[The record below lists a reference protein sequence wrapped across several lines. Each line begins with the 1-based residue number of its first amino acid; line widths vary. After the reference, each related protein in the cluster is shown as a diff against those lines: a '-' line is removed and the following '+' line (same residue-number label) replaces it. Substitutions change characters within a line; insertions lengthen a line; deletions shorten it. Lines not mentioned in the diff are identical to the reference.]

1 MPPII
6 TGKRATAR
14 ALAICALAA
23 GLALAATARAQ
34 SCDAVQGAAARQRG
48 DLARIVDC
56 LNAPGCPAEI
66 AREDPGAACRKTV
79 HVWSRSAAGVVIRD
93 LKMCFT
99 PGVANDA
106 GFLHGLAMPRGP
118 VAGVEDDRLYAGD
131 AGLDAL
137 WQFAWDA
144 ALARGM
150 TSAEAMLVVNPPRN
164 RSQNRLHI
172 HIVRAS
178 GAPLPPTVD
187 LPDLANVWRAA
198 AEQAAA
204 RGIPCRDYGIV
215 VHMSEGRF
223 RMLVEA
229 ADPDPGVNP
238 EGKYT
243 LERR

>member
-1 MPPII
+1 MLKPAARRAVAGRIVPSIT
-6 TGKRATAR
+6 TGKRATTR
-14 ALAICALAA
+14 ALVICVLAA

-66 AREDPGAACRKTV
+66 AQEDPGEACRKTV
-79 HVWSRSAAGVVIRD
+79 HVWSRSAGGVVIRD

-106 GFLHGLAMPRGP
+106 AFLHGLAMPRSA

-144 ALARGM
+144 EIG
-150 TSAEAMLVVNPPRN
+150 
-164 RSQNRLHI
+164 
-172 HIVRAS
+172 RAS
-178 GAPLPPTVD
+178 CRERVC
-187 LPDLANVWRAA
+187 LAV
-198 AEQAAA
+198 
-204 RGIPCRDYGIV
+204 
-215 VHMSEGRF
+215 
-223 RMLVEA
+223 
-229 ADPDPGVNP
+229 
-238 EGKYT
+238 
-243 LERR
+243 